1 MIESAITQKVAE
13 DYWIKNLN
21 GVGYRQ
27 LYTYMVASPADAD
40 VAGEYAEIPLALS
53 GTMLNSLTGITKG
66 DRKSIFALLVTAL
79 AILHSRYTGAL
90 DILLNS
96 PDILADNT
104 ASAEKKLFYRINIPA
119 NYTTRGLL
127 NVVKQNILDTF
138 EHRDYNPGSFLERF
152 RNNNTGNEKA
162 LSQVGIYL
170 ESLHTQP
177 AHENNNEIDL
187 IFDLQGESFIR
198 FKKKLFDEK
207 LILQYAGHFL
217 RILSGIF
224 TGNDVIEELELLD
237 EEQQNM
243 LLHTFNDNNRVLPP
257 NTDVISLL
265 EHICIIYPDS
275 IAVQTP
281 DRKLTFRELK
291 RHSDSLAAHL
301 KRQFRLEKEQ
311 VVGLMFDRN
320 EWAIIAMV
328 GILKAGGVY
337 FPLDPKYPGD
347 RLQYMIGDSGC
358 KLVLT
363 EKKYVGTLEVNA
375 MLDISPVCSN
385 AYAGAEEAWVA
396 VPLQLAYVIYT
407 SGSTGR
413 PKGTLIQH
421 SSLLNHIT
429 WFNRQF
435 SVDRN
440 DSTLLVT
447 SYSFDGSVTYI
458 WSCLT
463 TGATLHMLP
472 DDKIIDPSFLLRYI
486 ESERVTFLKL
496 VPSFFAL
503 LINNSLFEEADVM
516 KSIRFIKQGG
526 EAINVAHVKKYMR
539 RYPHTLMANHY
550 GATEATIGTT
560 VHLITPDNIQEFE
573 RLPVIGKPFDNCKVY
588 ILGKRGELLPPGVI
602 GEIYVGGA
610 GVGRGYLNRPALT
623 AEKFVELP
631 YADGERVYRTGD
643 MGCWTADGTILFKGR
658 EDFQVKIKGYRIEL
672 PEIEIALQQYDAV
685 EQAVVL
691 PDESNQSL
699 VGYICG
705 SPEIKLTAL
714 RSFLLARL
722 PEFMVPATFVLVDHI
737 PLTLNR
743 KADRS
748 ALALMK
754 GRRLEASDA
763 YVAPE
768 TTAESALVTAL
779 ESVFRNRPIGTGDHF
794 FSLGGDSIK
803 AILLVSRV
811 KQAGYTL
818 GIPDILNF
826 PVIKEMAARMVKS
839 EISYSQ
845 EAISGNV
852 PLGPAQIAFLE
863 SNIADRNAFHQSVI
877 LFSKDGFDEDVV
889 RESLSVLWT
898 HHDALRMK
906 YSLGTNGWEQTCE
919 ETAAKFGWE
928 VAGLKDEPH
937 WESMVTEYHGKLV
950 RTLTINGPLLQAA
963 LLHCPDG
970 DRLLLVIHH
979 LVVDGVSWRIIL
991 EDLSLFY
998 RQGLQGQVPQAPK
1011 KTASY
1016 KRWQENLTA
1025 YAQSQQLLEE
1035 APYWDKVLSAD
1046 VTPLPVDMQYT
1057 AGETGK
1063 DAVESFT
1070 LDEEHTAK
1078 LTSEIHTAYKTNV
1091 NDVLL
1096 TALAMA
1102 VKEVF
1107 DRTKFMIM
1115 LEGHGREDVGE
1126 PLDVS
1131 RTVGWFTAKYP
1142 VLVDLGT
1149 AVLPDEQLV
1158 AVKETLHSI
1167 PLKGVGYGVLRYLNR
1182 PALNASRKDTFRP
1195 AVVFNY
1201 LGDFGTTSAADMP
1214 ALFTITNDL
1223 LDKQVMDTGD
1233 EEAPLRVSAIIAR
1246 NCLQLSVSYSGRMY
1260 RPATI
1265 NRLLSRYKEH
1275 LVLLIENLSCIQHN
1289 ILTPSD
1295 LSFKGMSVQQLNR
1308 LNKNGQVEDIYP
1320 LTPLQQ
1326 GLYFLWLMD
1335 ASSYL
1340 QQMAYSI
1347 QGALDVSLLEKCY
1360 NALLQRHDILR
1371 VSIAYLDSD
1380 HVVQVVKQH
1389 RHVPLTYIDMS
1400 TEGIGLEELPRSLEQ
1415 YKQDTRQQGIDLHQ
1429 DDLFALTVIKYND
1442 NLHGLVWRWH
1452 HIVCDGW
1459 SMSIIMAAFIR
1470 MYATWSAGRQPALT
1484 SGYTYGQYIKW
1495 LQHVNKENTL
1505 AYWRKYLEDYITPA
1519 ILPLLDTRSESA
1531 YQFREMYLWLKNEK
1545 ADKVREFCKGRSVTE
1560 NTFFT
1565 ALWAILLAKYNNSN
1579 DVVFGTVVSGR
1590 PPAVQGIEHM
1600 VGLFINTIPV
1610 RVRLNLQGTVMELMS
1625 QIREDAIASADHHY
1639 VQLADIQSCSVL
1651 NKSLLNHI
1659 LIFENYPVDE
1669 EQRESVN
1676 DMRVNA
1682 GLSVH
1687 AVNETR
1693 QNQTNYP
1700 FNIVIRSDMSGIEVA
1715 FTFNEL
1721 VLAEEIVKQIMSDLE
1736 NLTEQVL
1743 LLPENKLLNFQF
1755 NLYFK
1760 NAFAN
1765 ELIAGEDLEESF

>member
-13 DYWIKNLN
+13 DYWIKHLN
-21 GVGYRQ
+21 GVSYSQ
-27 LYTYMVASPADAD
+27 LYTYMVASPVFADA
-40 VAGEYAEIPLALS
+40 VGEYAEIPLALS
-53 GTMLNSLTGITKG
+53 GTMLNSLKGITKG
-66 DRKSIFALLVTAL
+66 DRKSIFALLITAL
-79 AILHSRYTGAL
+79 AILHSRYTGAS

-96 PDILADNT
+96 PDLPADNA
-104 ASAEKKLFYRINIPA
+104 ASAEKKLFYRINIPPDC
-119 NYTTRGLL
+119 TTRGLL
-127 NVVKQNILDTF
+127 NVVKQNLLDTF
-138 EHRDYNPGSFLERF
+138 EHRDYNPGSLLERF

-162 LSQVGIYL
+162 LSQLGIYL
-170 ESLHTQP
+170 ESLHMQP
-177 AHENNNEIDL
+177 AYDNNNEIDF
-187 IFDLQGESFIR
+187 IFDLEDTSFIR

-217 RILSGIF
+217 RILSDIF
-224 TGNDVIEELELLD
+224 TGNNAIGEVELLD
-237 EEQQNM
+237 EEQQHM
-243 LLHTFNDNNRVLPP
+243 LLHTFNNNKRPLPP
-257 NTDVISLL
+257 DTDVISLL
-265 EHICIIYPDS
+265 ERICLTYPDG
-275 IAVQTP
+275 IAVQTLE
-281 DRKLTFRELK
+281 RKLTFGELK
-291 RHSDSLAAHL
+291 QYSDNLAAHL
-301 KRQFRLEKEQ
+301 KQQFHLEKEQ

-337 FPLDPKYPGD
+337 FPLDPKYPDD

-358 KLVLT
+358 QLVLT
-363 EKKYVGTLEVNA
+363 EKKYIDTLEVNA
-375 MLDISPVCSN
+375 MLDISSICSH
-385 AYAGAEEAWVA
+385 AAASRQETWIA
-396 VPLQLAYVIYT
+396 VPFQLAYVIYT

-421 SSLLNHIT
+421 SSLLNHIA

-435 SVDRN
+435 SVNRN

-472 DDKIIDPSFLLRYI
+472 DDKIIDPSYLLRYI
-486 ESERVTFLKL
+486 QSEGVTFLKL

-539 RYPHTLMANHY
+539 RYPQTLLANHY
-550 GATEATIGTT
+550 GATEATIGST
-560 VHLITPDNIQEFE
+560 VHLITPDSIQDFE
-573 RLPVIGKPFDNCKVY
+573 RVPVIGKPFDNCKVY
-588 ILGKRGELLPPGVI
+588 ILGKRQELLPPGVI

-623 AEKFVELP
+623 AEKFVELS
-631 YADGERVYRTGD
+631 YANGERVYRTGD
-643 MGCWTADGTILFKGR
+643 MGCWTPDGTILFKGR

-691 PDESNQSL
+691 PGEDNQSL
-699 VGYICG
+699 TGYICG

-714 RSFLLARL
+714 RAFLLTRL
-722 PEFMVPATFVLVDHI
+722 PEFMIPATFVLVDHI
-737 PLTLNR
+737 PMTLNR

-748 ALALMK
+748 ALALIK

-768 TTAESALVTAL
+768 TRAELTLVTAL
-779 ESVFRNRPIGTGDHF
+779 ESIFRNRPIGIEDHF

-826 PVIKEMAARMVKS
+826 PVVKEMAARMVKS
-839 EISYSQ
+839 DVSYSQ
-845 EAISGNV
+845 EAITGSV

-877 LFSKDGFDEDVV
+877 LFNKGGFDEAVI

-906 YSLGTNGWEQTCE
+906 YSLGTNGWEQICE
-919 ETAAKFGWE
+919 ETTAKFGWE
-928 VAGLKDEPH
+928 VGELKSEAH
-937 WESMVTEYHGKLV
+937 WERIVTDHHRKLIGA
-950 RTLTINGPLLQAA
+950 LTINGPLLQAA

-979 LVVDGVSWRIIL
+979 LVVDGVSWRIML
-991 EDLSLFY
+991 EDLSSFY
-998 RQGLQGQVPQAPK
+998 QQGIQGQVPQAPK
-1011 KTASY
+1011 KTASI
-1016 KRWQENLTA
+1016 KRWQENLIA
-1025 YAQSQQLLEE
+1025 YAHSEQLMEE
-1035 APYWDKVLSAD
+1035 APYWDKVLSAG
-1046 VTPLPVDMQYT
+1046 VSPLPVDMQYT
-1057 AGETGK
+1057 ASEVEK
-1063 DAVESFT
+1063 DTVGNFT

-1078 LTSEIHTAYKTNV
+1078 LTSGIHTAYKTNV

-1096 TALAMA
+1096 TALAIT
-1102 VKEVF
+1102 VKEIF
-1107 DRTKFMIM
+1107 DRTQFMIL

-1142 VLVDLGT
+1142 VLLDLGR
-1149 AVLPDEQLV
+1149 AIFPEEQLV
-1158 AVKETLHSI
+1158 AVKETLHNI
-1167 PLKGVGYGVLRYLNR
+1167 PLKGLGYGVLRYLNR
-1182 PALNASRKDTFRP
+1182 SALNTSQRDTFKP

-1201 LGDFGTTSAADMP
+1201 LGDFDATSTTGMP

-1223 LDKQVMDTGD
+1223 LDKQVMNTGD
-1233 EEAPLRVSAIIAR
+1233 EQAPLRVSAIIVR
-1246 NCLQLSVSYSGRMY
+1246 NCLQLSVSYSSRMY
-1260 RPATI
+1260 QPATI
-1265 NRLLSRYKEH
+1265 NRLLSRYKAH
-1275 LVLLIENLSCIQHN
+1275 LMLLIESLSGIQHN

-1295 LSFKGMSVQQLNR
+1295 LSFKGMSVQQLNS
-1308 LNKNGQVEDIYP
+1308 LNKDGQVEDIYP

-1326 GLYFLWLMD
+1326 GLYFFWLMD
-1335 ASSYL
+1335 PSSYL
-1340 QQMAYSI
+1340 QQMVYSI
-1347 QGALDVSLLEKCY
+1347 QGALDLSLLEKCY
-1360 NALLQRHDILR
+1360 NALLQRHDVLR
-1371 VSIAYLDSD
+1371 VSNAYLDSD
-1380 HVVQVVKQH
+1380 HVVQIVKHH

-1400 TEGIGLEELPRSLEQ
+1400 VEDIGQEELPQSLEQ
-1415 YKQDTRQQGIDLHQ
+1415 YKRDTRRQGIDLHQ
-1429 DDLFALTVIKYND
+1429 DNLFALTVIKYSD
-1442 NLHGLVWRWH
+1442 KLHGLVWRWH
-1452 HIVCDGW
+1452 HIICDGW
-1459 SMSIIMAAFIR
+1459 SMSIIMAEFIR

-1484 SGYTYGQYIKW
+1484 AGYAYGQYIKW
-1495 LQHVNKENTL
+1495 LQQVNKENTL
-1505 AYWRKYLEDYITPA
+1505 IYWRKYLEDYNSPA
-1519 ILPLLDTRSESA
+1519 ILPLLDTRSESD
-1531 YQFREMYLWLKNEK
+1531 YRFREMYLWLKNEK
-1545 ADKVREFCKGRSVTE
+1545 ADKVREFCKQKSVTE

-1590 PPAVQGIEHM
+1590 PPEVQGIEHM

-1610 RVRLNLQGTVMELMS
+1610 RVRLNLQGTVTDLMS
-1625 QIREDAIASADHHY
+1625 QIREDALASAGHHY
-1639 VQLADIQSCSVL
+1639 VQLADIQSCSIL

-1669 EQRESVN
+1669 EQRKSVN
-1676 DMRVNA
+1676 DMEVNA
-1682 GLSVH
+1682 GLSIR

-1765 ELIAGEDLEESF
+1765 ELIAGDDLEESF